1 MGMRVERRVCV
12 AVRVLSAVVAIAA
25 TARAA
30 SAAGKGPTVRVSNAE
45 TDNGRSESGGGLRV
59 GALGGIGFPCPLTIE
74 GVIGFDRALAVG
86 ADYGFLPQ
94 STIGGVDMTLWSLA
108 GSARVFPF
116 HGPFFL
122 GLRGGHQRLGA
133 ERTASLGTF
142 GTVTDVLTVDT
153 WFINP
158 RIGALWMWDSW
169 LAVGIEAGVQIPL
182 SSSVSNTLPDNL
194 PNDPRVTNA
203 TRNLNT
209 LGETL
214 GSSVLPTIDLLRIG
228 FML

>member
-1 MGMRVERRVCV
+1 MDMRVERRVCTV
-12 AVRVLSAVVAIAA
+12 VRALGIVVAFA
-25 TARAA
+25 TTATPA
-30 SAAGKGPTVRVSNAE
+30 SATDKGPAGGVANVE
-45 TDNGRSESGGGLRV
+45 TDHGRSESSQGVRI
-59 GALGGIGFPCPLTIE
+59 GALGGVGFPCPLTIE
-74 GVIGFDRALAVG
+74 GVVGIDRALAIGV
-86 ADYGFLPQ
+86 DYGFLPQ

-108 GSARVFPF
+108 TSARVFPF

-133 ERTASLGTF
+133 EMTASLGTF
-142 GTVTDVLTVDT
+142 GTVTDTLTVDT

-169 LAVGIEAGVQIPL
+169 LAVGIEAGVQIPF
-182 SSSVSNTLPDNL
+182 SSSVSNSLPDNL

-228 FML
+228 LVL